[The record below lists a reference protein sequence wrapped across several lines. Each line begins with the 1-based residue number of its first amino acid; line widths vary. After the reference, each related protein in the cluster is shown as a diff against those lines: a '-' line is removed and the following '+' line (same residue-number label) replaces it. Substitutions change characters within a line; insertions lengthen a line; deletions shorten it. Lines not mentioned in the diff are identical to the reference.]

1 MSSVILALVDTA
13 LVAFSAAAAFL
24 VPFDLVALRAEA
36 STLALFTGLAIAS
49 KPPVFLLFGLY
60 RQYWRYAGL
69 REFILVALAV
79 AASGVFLTTLVL
91 AASVTGVAPT
101 LPRAVL
107 LVDPV
112 FTLAAIGGARV
123 LARLLAEPR
132 QAGGLPVDA
141 RTLRRVLVVGAGD
154 AGELLVREMQRT
166 PRLALEPVAFLDDD
180 RAKQGKRIHGVPV
193 MGALEALPAVV
204 QTSRVEEVL
213 VAMPAASGAVLRGVA
228 ERCRTAG
235 VGCRTVPGLYEL
247 LDGNVSVSR
256 MRTFDIAD
264 LLRRTQVLGDDS
276 TRDYL
281 EGRVV
286 LVTGAGGSIG
296 LEVCRQVA
304 HARPAAIVLLGHG
317 ENTVF
322 DARIELGETFPGVQS
337 MPVIADIR
345 DRERLGRILRD
356 YRPDIAFHAAAHK
369 HVPLMEENPEEAVT
383 NNVLGTLALIEAAE
397 DAGTDRVVLVS
408 TDKAVSPTSV
418 MGASKRVAE
427 AIVRQAARRTGRAF
441 VVVRFGNVLG
451 SSGSVIPL
459 FRRQIERG
467 GPIQITHPEMKR
479 FFMTM
484 PEAVHLAIQA
494 GGMGKGGELFVLN
507 MGNPVRIVDLA
518 RDLVRLSGFDPDD
531 IAIEYTGMRPG
542 EKLEE
547 RLWEA
552 GARVVPT
559 AHPEVYSVEEAPWSP
574 ERLTF
579 VVERLRSAAR
589 AGDRLEIQATLAH
602 FIPTFV
608 PLDTPLP
615 MTGTDA

>member
-36 STLALFTGLAIAS
+36 STLALFTGLAIVS
-49 KPPVFLLFGLY
+49 KPPVFHLFGLY

-69 REFILVALAV
+69 RECILIALAV

-132 QAGGLPVDA
+132 QAGGLSADA
-141 RTLRRVLVVGAGD
+141 RALRRVLVVGAGD

-193 MGALEALPAVV
+193 MGALEALPTVV

-235 VGCRTVPGLYEL
+235 VGCRTMPGLYEL

-337 MPVIADIR
+337 MPVIADVR
-345 DRERLGRILRD
+345 DRERLRRILRD
-356 YRPDIAFHAAAHK
+356 YRPDIVFHAAAHK

-552 GARVVPT
+552 GARVAPT
-559 AHPEVYSVEEAPWSP
+559 GHPEVYSVDEEPWSP

-608 PLDTPLP
+608 PLDVPLP